1 MRGVQ
6 VAAIE
11 NLRNMGYDIEVS
23 IGGRRTGFLLDL
35 CREVA
40 EAVKETIQDVKDDDK
55 LDFREKFDKI
65 NDIIDVGS
73 VVLRY
78 KEAKDD
84 MLYLSESEVYA
95 NEIEQAVKLALEDD
109 YSPFATL
116 RSPAS
121 ILNWVIYS
129 IKMVVDIKHDLGLK

>member
-121 ILNWVIYS
+121 IFNWVIYS